1 MEMDNAIRWRVLCCI
16 LVVLVVGM
24 VSVVNAQ
31 PVATPSPSG
40 VSPQAATP
48 QAATPQ
54 AATPAQ
60 GAPHPLDAD
69 IRNAQVRLE
78 AMRRE
83 IKDYSCIFTKRER
96 VNGALLPYEQMF
108 MKVRQQ
114 PFSVY
119 MYFLGPEDVKGQQ
132 VVYVAGQN
140 SGKMIAQP
148 IGLKGKFG
156 PYHLDPNG
164 RFAMEG
170 QRYPITNAG
179 IINLTAQLIDE
190 GMRDRR
196 FPQCEVKEYKG
207 AKVGDRT
214 CTVTEITHPKLP
226 QFQYYKAR
234 IFVDD
239 EWNIPIRLE
248 SYLWP
253 EKPGGE
259 PLLLEEYTYTNFK
272 FNNGF
277 TDADFVIREPQ

>member
-1 MEMDNAIRWRVLCCI
+1 MDNAIRWRVLCCI

-54 AATPAQ
+54 AVAPAQ

>member
-1 MEMDNAIRWRVLCCI
+1 MDDASRWRILSCI
-16 LVVLVVGM
+16 LVVLIIGM
-24 VSVVNAQ
+24 VSVVDAQ
-31 PVATPSPSG
+31 PLGTQSPAG
-40 VSPQAATP
+40 VSPAGASPAGASPQAASVPP
-48 QAATPQ
+48 QA
-54 AATPAQ
+54 
-60 GAPHPLDAD
+60 APHPLDGD

-78 AMRRE
+78 AMRQN

-96 VNGALLPYEQMF
+96 VNDTLLPYEQMF
-108 MKVRQQ
+108 MKVRHQ
-114 PFSVY
+114 PFSIY

-179 IINLTAQLIDE
+179 IVNLTVQLIDE
-190 GMRDRR
+190 GLRDRR

-253 EKPGGE
+253 ETPGGE

>member
-1 MEMDNAIRWRVLCCI
+1 
-16 LVVLVVGM
+16 
-24 VSVVNAQ
+24 
-31 PVATPSPSG
+31 
-40 VSPQAATP
+40 
-48 QAATPQ
+48 
-54 AATPAQ
+54 
-60 GAPHPLDAD
+60 
-69 IRNAQVRLE
+69 
-78 AMRRE
+78 MRRD

-96 VNGALLPYEQMF
+96 VNDKLLPYEQMF
-108 MKVRQQ
+108 MKVRHQ

-179 IINLTAQLIDE
+179 IVNLTSQLIDE

-214 CTVTEITHPKLP
+214 CTVTEIIHPKLP

-253 EKPGGE
+253 ETPGGE